1 MQLKVKASLVSP
13 IMYCH
18 GLQINCITQKASS
31 MFFLIYCKFA
41 GQTNVCLMK
50 QPIIFKH
57 LFIDYYSATPKYLQL
72 ANCIIKAITDGVLKE
87 NDVLPSINELSFE
100 FEISRDTA
108 EKGYKHL
115 KKNGV
120 LGSVPGKGY
129 FVKNAELNQKL
140 KIFLLFNKL
149 SPHKKIIYDS
159 LVTSLGDLAAIDFYI
174 YNNDFIFFK
183 NLISQQKDNYTHY
196 VIIPH
201 FMDGGENVHEIINA
215 IPKEKLI
222 LLDKLVPGVTGNY
235 GAVYEN
241 FEEDI
246 YNALVQANDKL
257 SRYNTIKIIFPEYTY
272 HPKEILEGFYR
283 YCQQYAFNYKV
294 VHSIEEEAIQ
304 KGEVYIN
311 LMENDLVLL
320 IEKILAAGLVVGKDV
335 GVISYNETPLKKI
348 ILNGISTIST
358 DFQMMGE
365 KTAELILNQSTEHV
379 AIPFYLTERNSL

>member
-1 MQLKVKASLVSP
+1 
-13 IMYCH
+13 
-18 GLQINCITQKASS
+18 
-31 MFFLIYCKFA
+31 
-41 GQTNVCLMK
+41 MK
-50 QPIIFKH
+50 QPVIFKH

-72 ANCIIKAITDGVLKE
+72 ANCIVKAIAEGVLKE

-129 FVKNAELNQKL
+129 YVKNAEMSPKL

-149 SPHKKIIYDS
+149 SSHKKIIYDS
-159 LVTSLGDLAAIDFYI
+159 LVASLGDMAAIDFYI
-174 YNNDFIFFK
+174 YNNDFAFFK
-183 NLISQQKDNYTHY
+183 QLISQQKDHYSHY

-201 FMDGGENVHEIINA
+201 FMDGGENVHEIINS

-222 LLDKLVPGVTGNY
+222 ILDKLVTGVTGTY
-235 GAVYEN
+235 AAVYED

-246 YNALVQANDKL
+246 YNALVQANEKL
-257 SRYNTIKIIFPEYTY
+257 SKYHTIKIIFPEYTY
-272 HPKEILEGFYR
+272 HPKEIVDGFMR

-294 VHSIEEEAIQ
+294 VHNIEEEPIQ

-311 LMENDLVLL
+311 LMENDLVIL
-320 IEKILAAGLVVGKDV
+320 IEKIMAAGLKVGKDV
-335 GVISYNETPLKKI
+335 GVISYNETSLKKI
-348 ILNGISTIST
+348 ILNGITTIST

-365 KTAELILNQSTEHV
+365 KTAQLILNQSAEHI
-379 AIPFYLTERNSL
+379 AIPFYLTLRASL

>member
-1 MQLKVKASLVSP
+1 
-13 IMYCH
+13 
-18 GLQINCITQKASS
+18 
-31 MFFLIYCKFA
+31 
-41 GQTNVCLMK
+41 MK
-50 QPIIFKH
+50 QPQIFKH
-57 LFIDYYSATPKYLQL
+57 LFIDYHSATPKYLQL
-72 ANCIIKAITDGVLKE
+72 ANCIIKAISEGVLKE

-115 KKNGV
+115 KKRGV

-129 FVKNAELNQKL
+129 FVKNTELNQKL

-159 LVTSLGDLAAIDFYI
+159 LVASLDDVAAIDFYI
-174 YNNDFIFFK
+174 YNNDFNFFK
-183 NLISQQKDNYTHY
+183 QLISQQKDSYTHY

-215 IPKEKLI
+215 LPKDKLI
-222 LLDKLVPGVTGNY
+222 LLDKMIPGVTGNY
-235 GAVYEN
+235 AAVYEN

-246 YNALVQANDKL
+246 YNALVEATDKL
-257 SRYNTIKIIFPEYTY
+257 SKYHTIKIMFPAYTY

-294 VHSIEEEAIQ
+294 VNSIEEEPIQ

-311 LMENDLVLL
+311 LMENDLVIL
-320 IEKILAAGLVVGKDV
+320 IEKILAAGLTVGKDV
-335 GVISYNETPLKKI
+335 GVISYNETSLKKI
-348 ILNGISTIST
+348 ILNGITTISS

-365 KTAELILNQSTEHV
+365 KTAQLILNQSTEHI
-379 AIPFYLTERNSL
+379 AIPFYLTLRNSL